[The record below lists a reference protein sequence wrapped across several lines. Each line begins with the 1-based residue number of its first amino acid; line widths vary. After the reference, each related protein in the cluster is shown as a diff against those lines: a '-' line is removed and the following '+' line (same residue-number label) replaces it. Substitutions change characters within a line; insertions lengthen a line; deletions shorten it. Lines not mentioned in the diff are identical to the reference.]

1 MFPHIWQGEWSM
13 VRTHPPVVPLH
24 IDASRVLGM
33 STALALHVLALM
45 LLLIPAAYVAAPL
58 PRERTEVRLLVPAVD
73 PPPAPPVIP
82 EKVAQEVQPRTPV
95 TKPQPAP
102 LPPPTATA
110 DVSVALPP
118 QPAADTQA
126 PSLTPPAPGP
136 APAGEGVQLQYRSAP
151 PPSYPVTALRNH
163 EQGTVLLRVRVEPD
177 GTASSVVIERS
188 SGSRA
193 LDNAARQQV
202 LRHWRFVPAKVD
214 GQVVPADGLVPVSF
228 SLPD

>member
-1 MFPHIWQGEWSM
+1 M

-58 PRERTEVRLLVPAVD
+58 PRERTQVRMLVP
-73 PPPAPPVIP
+73 PLENPPAPPEIKKEAP
-82 EKVAQEVQPRTPV
+82 KLVQPPATVP
-95 TKPQPAP
+95 KPQAAP
-102 LPPPTATA
+102 LPPPTASA
-110 DVSVALPP
+110 EQAFAVPP
-118 QPAADTQA
+118 QPAGETLA
-126 PSLTPPAPGP
+126 PTLTPPSPGP
-136 APAGEGVQLQYRSAP
+136 APGGVGAQLQYRSAP
-151 PPSYPVTALRNH
+151 PPAYPIAALRDH
-163 EQGTVLLRVRVEPD
+163 QQGTVLLRVRVEPD
-177 GTASSVVIERS
+177 GKASSVVIERS

-202 LRHWRFVPAKVD
+202 LRHWRFVPAQVD
-214 GQVVPADGLVPVSF
+214 GQTVAADGLVPVSF

>member
-1 MFPHIWQGEWSM
+1 
-13 VRTHPPVVPLH
+13 
-24 IDASRVLGM
+24 
-33 STALALHVLALM
+33 M

-58 PRERTEVRLLVPAVD
+58 PRERTVVRLLVPAVD